1 MLPSDSRDGSYFKQ
15 FRQVTVK
22 KIIVII
28 PGHIV
33 QHQTRY
39 TTKGSA
45 ADTMHVAVDAS
56 QSSDTGGP
64 ELE

>member
-1 MLPSDSRDGSYFKQ
+1 MLPSDSHNNSYFKQ

-22 KIIVII
+22 KITVII
-28 PGHIV
+28 PGHVV

-45 ADTMHVAVDAS
+45 AYTMHVAVNAS
-56 QSSDTGGP
+56 
-64 ELE
+64 